1 LGPWAPGALSC
12 TIVLLT
18 MADTPRAKLKVVR
31 PYDSEEAFVKGDLLR
46 IGRGTIVLADTPP
59 HPAGE
64 TVRFDVV
71 LTSGAAVFRGEGVVV
86 AHHGPG
92 DGRAEGLEVKI
103 TRFDAK
109 SKAVLDRA
117 QALRAA
123 HKPKAHE
130 LPHKAA
136 APRDV
141 GSLPEAAP
149 ARISVVPSA
158 PGASAPGERPSGVRS
173 APTAHRVPPPPNRD
187 EMLAALRA
195 RASRMREAGGLS
207 YKTVKK

>member
-1 LGPWAPGALSC
+1 
-12 TIVLLT
+12 
-18 MADTPRAKLKVVR
+18 MADSPRAKLKVVR
-31 PYDSEEAFVKGDLLR
+31 PYDTEEAFVKGDLAR
-46 IGRGTIVLADTPP
+46 IGRTTIVLADTPP
-59 HPAGE
+59 RPAGE

-86 AHHGPG
+86 THHGPG
-92 DGRAEGLEVKI
+92 DGKAEGLEVRI

-136 APRDV
+136 APRDI
-141 GSLPEAAP
+141 GSLPEAVP
-149 ARISVVPSA
+149 ARISVLP
-158 PGASAPGERPSGVRS
+158 SAPGERPSGVRS
-173 APTAHRVPPPPNRD
+173 APTVHRVAPPPNRD

-195 RASRMREAGGLS
+195 RANKMREAGGLS